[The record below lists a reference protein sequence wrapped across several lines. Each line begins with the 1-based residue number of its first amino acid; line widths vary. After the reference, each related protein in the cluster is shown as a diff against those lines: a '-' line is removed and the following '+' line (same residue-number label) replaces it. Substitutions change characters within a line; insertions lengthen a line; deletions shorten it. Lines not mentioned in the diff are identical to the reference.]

1 METSTMQRMKAVTVS
16 VILFSFWIQLFT
28 GCGSSYPAR
37 GVDGKK
43 YSYVYQ
49 LTDPAISPKMEFKD
63 SQVSVTFSIDDAAIS
78 YTVLNLTTK
87 PLILESGSAMI
98 GIDSIFVPVRNR
110 ISLYS
115 DSVKGFAPL
124 VLPGRGYIEDMII
137 PRDNIYWTE
146 EGWLEKD
153 LFSTLDS
160 GTVTGRKNI
169 TKNIGKKLEVYLPMK
184 IGGYKMDYQFKFK
197 VTAIKVVSPDRPI
210 AEKQR
215 PPAPS
220 LFSGNI
226 NPWITV
232 GVAAGIALVSG
243 AIILSTKKPVGP
255 LN

>member
-1 METSTMQRMKAVTVS
+1 MKRVTIS
-16 VILFSFWIQLFT
+16 VILFSFWIQLFA
-28 GCGSSYPAR
+28 GCGGSYPAR
-37 GVDGKK
+37 GVEGKK
-43 YSYVYQ
+43 YSYIYQ
-49 LTDPAISPKMEFKD
+49 LTDPIISPKMEFKD
-63 SQVSVTFSIDDAAIS
+63 SQISVTFSIDDAAIS

-87 PLILESGSAMI
+87 PLALDAGGAMI

-110 ISLYS
+110 LSLYS
-115 DSVKGFAPL
+115 DSAKGFAPL
-124 VLPGRGYIEDMII
+124 LLPGRGYIEDMLI
-137 PRDNIYWTE
+137 PRDNIYWME
-146 EGWLEKD
+146 EGWIEKD

-160 GTVTGRKNI
+160 GTVSGRKNV
-169 TKNIGKKLEVYLPMK
+169 TKNIGKKLELLLPLK
-184 IGGYKMDYQFKFK
+184 IGDKRTEYLFKFK
-197 VTAIKVVSPDRPI
+197 VAAIKVLPPDKPF

-243 AIILSTKKPVGP
+243 AIIVSEKKPVGP